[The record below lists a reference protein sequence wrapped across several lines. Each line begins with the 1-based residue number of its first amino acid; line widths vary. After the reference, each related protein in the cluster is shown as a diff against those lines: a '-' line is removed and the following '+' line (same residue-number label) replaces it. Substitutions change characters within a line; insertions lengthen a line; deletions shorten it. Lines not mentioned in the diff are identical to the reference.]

1 MCPIHFTARS
11 LLVSRPTTLVAHC
24 RTPLPIRSCLASLPR
39 VLVLLLSLLCF
50 VPHCLSESAL
60 RRQQHNVWYSGLFIS
75 GIAVDESSGDVFF
88 SDAAGNRV
96 VHQLANGTVVHVYGQ
111 AEYGFFS
118 PMQLAYGSGTLY
130 VADSNNNR
138 VAVIDVASRSVT
150 FSSPPY
156 HLRSCSA
163 LWLNSSSGELV
174 LVDGWGLAT
183 EVWLPHGA
191 PQWASYIDLS
201 TAELPPQY
209 MSSVAGFEFPFLA
222 DQLAVLTDPTQPS
235 FFTTYV
241 REAINVSYAPP
252 RLGATAI
259 QRYVDNSSDYAHFVV
274 LSQPAAD
281 EPMHIGLM
289 WSNGTFFRE
298 RTAPGR
304 GGAAI
309 PFYGWAMHVDSNGS
323 MYISDHGVD
332 RQKSPYGR
340 VVKLAAD
347 GTEQGE
353 WSMADGVV
361 HSFSSVWYAG
371 STVLGRACAF
381 WMADSEKGMVR
392 VSADGSVVSSFSEPP
407 VDMADN
413 STARLTGM
421 AGAENAASAP
431 VDDSA
436 LVLLDTS
443 SPVTTKLLALSPRQP
458 KLCPAQHVRC

>member
-60 RRQQHNVWYSGLFIS
+60 RRQQHNVWYNGLFIS

-150 FSSPPY
+150 FSSHPR
-156 HLRSCSA
+156 HLSSCSA
-163 LWLNSSSGELV
+163 LSLNNNTGELV
-174 LVDGWGLAT
+174 LVDGWGLTSAL
-183 EVWLPHGA
+183 WLPHSEE
-191 PQWASYIDLS
+191 QWVGFV
-201 TAELPPQY
+201 E
-209 MSSVAGFEFPFLA
+209 MSSADLTPNYLSSVRADFYDLA
-222 DQLAVLTDPTQPS
+222 DEFAFLTDPTLS
-235 FFTTYV
+235 NFYFIYGSTAV
-241 REAINVSYAPP
+241 NISYAPP

-259 QRYVDNSSDYAHFVV
+259 QNYPGDLYQVLFVV

-353 WSMADGVV
+353 WAMADGIR
-361 HSFSSVWYAG
+361 W
-371 STVLGRACAF
+371 R
-381 WMADSEKGMVR
+381 
-392 VSADGSVVSSFSEPP
+392 
-407 VDMADN
+407 
-413 STARLTGM
+413 
-421 AGAENAASAP
+421 
-431 VDDSA
+431 SA
-436 LVLLDTS
+436 LIQQCV
-443 SPVTTKLLALSPRQP
+443 VCRVHGAG
-458 KLCPAQHVRC
+458 